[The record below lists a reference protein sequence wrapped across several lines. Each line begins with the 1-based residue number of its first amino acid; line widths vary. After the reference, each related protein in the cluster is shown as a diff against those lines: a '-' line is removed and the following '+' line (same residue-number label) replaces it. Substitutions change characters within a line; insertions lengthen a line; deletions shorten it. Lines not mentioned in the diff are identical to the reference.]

1 MITQDP
7 SGRAFRL
14 AEIEDILKTLGK
26 PEEATLLLNFARA
39 VFTEMPDS
47 MALEGTAKRTVE
59 RLTQHFNFFVHE
71 VPEANQA
78 GSGVPGLHVRA
89 RNLGVSETRVIAG
102 KTVSAEVTVV
112 ETHTLDAPFIF
123 ESLKNYFRKAGLRV
137 VSSIHPILS
146 VKRQWGQVIS
156 VAPASEEGTKEL
168 LCHFR
173 IERVEDKDRLR
184 EIEHE
189 VHAVLKSVFASVG
202 DFAAMQRAITET
214 AARIRDHRAGG
225 ARQESAKAF
234 LEWLLDENYIL
245 HGVARY
251 TVTSAG
257 DLDRRG
263 EASLGVLTDPSL
275 LSVVFPDMIEEIES
289 RLLPGPQDDRIVVI
303 DYGNHAAALHSLEPV
318 DDIVVR
324 EWAEDGSLKA
334 ITLLLGRF
342 SMTALIERPTDIPLL
357 REKQDFLLENCGGIR
372 NSHAYRETRAIFN
385 RMPKRELFYTDRTS
399 LKHIVDTIVF
409 ATGDDDLFVHLRQG
423 AGYQALY
430 LVFSRS
436 RYSGQMERD
445 LTEKYRAEFGPIT
458 FVTSADL
465 GASSMIVFYFDGD
478 HLTEPVNVERARE
491 IAAHETNTWSDR
503 VSLEMVR
510 HFGELEGSKL
520 FNRYVR
526 SESRSGVYREMTPPE
541 QVHQD
546 ILCLEQLGEGLGAR
560 ALPKSAEEATLKVF
574 SKRPLVLSEI
584 LRTLTNLGL
593 NVTEEVSMPVSL
605 PHGRKGHI
613 YQFETRATTR
623 IVGALATDTASVVD
637 ALRCIEEGR
646 ATDDTLNALILE
658 GGMSAR
664 EVEVL
669 RCLRNHLLQLRTHY
683 NVETVNQAFLRNTP
697 ATTAVSRYFSA
708 RFDPVLGARLS
719 EDRQAAVDARA
730 KDVQSALEAIVSLQD
745 DEILRGLSGL
755 VNAALR
761 TNAFQ
766 KPERAVISIKFESK
780 SIPLIP
786 SPKPMFE
793 IAVHSRAVHGVHLR
807 GGKVARGGI
816 RWSDRHDDFRREI
829 LGLMKTQ
836 MVKNAIIV
844 PVGSK
849 GGFVLKGTV
858 PPRPALDAYLIER
871 YREYVSGLLDI
882 TDNIVDGA
890 VLHPPDVVR
899 YDGDDPYLVVAAD
912 KGTAH
917 LSDTA
922 NAVSNQYGFWL
933 GDAFAS
939 GGSVGYDHKKVGIT
953 ARGAWEC
960 VKHHFANLG
969 VDCQKEPFTVA
980 GIGDMAGDVFGNGM
994 LMSRVIRLVAAFN
1007 HAHIFVDPTPDP
1019 KATFAERERLFK
1031 LPRSS
1036 WRDYSASLI
1045 SKGGGIFD
1053 RGAKSIAISP
1063 EMRTALGLEATATAM
1078 SGEELIRAILRAPVD
1093 LLYNGG
1099 IGTYVKA
1106 RAEEHQDV
1114 GDRANDRVRVDA
1126 TEVRAKVISEG
1137 GNLGFTQKSR
1147 LELARQGVLLNTDAI
1162 DNSGGV
1168 DMSDHEVNIKIL
1180 TGILLKAGA
1189 LKDVGARNT
1198 LLAEMTE
1205 EVADLCLA
1213 DNDGQTLAITLD
1225 VMRSKAALDEHLDH
1239 IDALVASQF
1248 LNPLDDSVPP
1258 RDALRRDCSETGLPR
1273 PLLAVLLSE
1282 TKRFLFEAVLPT
1294 GFPDSKEGASLLASY
1309 FPERLQKEYARH
1321 FAAHPLKRE
1330 IVTTVAVNHIVNTAG
1345 IAFVARAAKASG
1357 KDVGRVFGAFYSVAQ
1372 AADAA
1377 KKRAAI
1383 HAETLDAPGRQ
1394 AKLLAFESEL
1404 GAKVQKALGG

>member
-7 SGRAFRL
+7 SARAFRL
-14 AEIEDILKTLGK
+14 AEIEDVLKTSAK
-26 PEEATLLLNFARA
+26 PEETAKLLSFARA
-39 VFTEMPDS
+39 VFAEMSDS
-47 MALEGTAKRTVE
+47 LALDGDAKRTAE
-59 RLTQHFNFFVHE
+59 RLTQHFNFFVNE
-71 VPEANQA
+71 VPESQQA
-78 GSGVPGLHVRA
+78 DRGLPGLHVRA
-89 RNLGVSETRVIAG
+89 RNLGVSETRVIGG
-102 KTVSAEVTVV
+102 KAVAAEVTVV

-146 VKRQWGQVIS
+146 VKRQWGTITS
-156 VAPASEEGTKEL
+156 IGPASEDGTKEL

-173 IERVEDKDRLR
+173 IERVADKDRLR

-189 VHAVLKSVFASVG
+189 IHSVLKAVFVSVG
-202 DFAAMQRAITET
+202 DFAAMQRAVTET
-214 AARIRDHRAGG
+214 AARIRDRKADAGRNAS
-225 ARQESAKAF
+225 ARAF
-234 LEWLLDENYIL
+234 LEWLLADNYIL
-245 HGVARY
+245 QGVARY
-251 TVTSAG
+251 AVTPAG
-257 DLDRRG
+257 ELDRKG
-263 EASLGVLTDPSL
+263 EISLGVLTDPAL
-275 LSVVFPDMIEEIES
+275 LSVVFPDMVEEIES
-289 RLLPGPQDDRIVVI
+289 RLLPSPTDDRIIVI
-303 DYGNHAAALHSLEPV
+303 DYGNHASSIHSLEPV
-318 DDIVVR
+318 DDIVIR
-324 EWAEDGSLKA
+324 EWSEDGSLKG

-357 REKQDFLLENCGGIR
+357 REKQDFLLENCGGIK

-385 RMPKRELFYTDRTS
+385 RMPKRELFYTDRAS

-409 ATGDDDLFVHLRQG
+409 ASGDDDVFLHLRAG

-445 LTEKYRAEFGPIT
+445 LTHKYTEEFGPIT

-465 GASSMIVFYFDGD
+465 GNSSIIVFYFDGD
-478 HLTEPVNVERARE
+478 HLTEPVNTERARE
-491 IAAHETNTWSDR
+491 IAAQETSTWSDR

-510 HFGELEGSKL
+510 HFGESDGRK
-520 FNRYVR
+520 FFDRYVR

-541 QVHQD
+541 QVPLD
-546 ILCLEQLGEGLGAR
+546 VAALEQLGEGLVAR
-560 ALPKSAEEATLKVF
+560 VLPHSAEQATLKVF

-584 LRTLTNLGL
+584 FRTLTNLGL

-605 PHGRKGHI
+605 PMGRKGHI
-613 YQFETRATTR
+613 YQFEIRAAAR
-623 IVGALATDTASVVD
+623 VIGALATDTDRVVD
-637 ALRCIEEGR
+637 ALRRIEEGR
-646 ATDDTLNALILE
+646 STDDPLNALIL
-658 GGMSAR
+658 GGSMPAR

-683 NVETVNQAFLRNTP
+683 NVETVNQAFLRNIK
-697 ATTAVSRYFSA
+697 AVVAISNGFNTK
-708 RFDPVLGARLS
+708 FDPALQG
-719 EDRQAAVDARA
+719 DRTVALEASG
-730 KDVQSALEAIVSLQD
+730 KDVQTALEAIVSLQD
-745 DEILRGLSGL
+745 DEILRGFSGL

-766 KPERAVISIKFESK
+766 RPERSVISIKFDSK
-780 SIPLIP
+780 NIPLIP

-793 IAVHSRAVHGVHLR
+793 IAVHSRTVQGIHLR

-816 RWSDRHDDFRREI
+816 RWSDRHDDFRREV

-849 GGFVLKGTV
+849 GGFVLKGNV
-858 PPRPALDAYLIER
+858 PTRPALDAYLIDR
-871 YREYVSGLLDI
+871 YREYVSGLLDV

-890 VLHPPDVVR
+890 VLHPPDVIR

-922 NAVSNQYGFWL
+922 NGVSNQYGFWL

-969 VDCQKEPFTVA
+969 VDCQTESFTVA

-994 LMSRVIRLVAAFN
+994 LMSPVIKLVAAFN
-1007 HAHIFVDPTPDP
+1007 HAHIFVDPTPEVA
-1019 KATFAERERLFK
+1019 ATFAERDRLFK
-1031 LPRSS
+1031 LPRST
-1036 WRDYSASLI
+1036 WRDYKVSLI

-1053 RGAKSIAISP
+1053 RGAKSIAITS
-1063 EMRTALGLEATATAM
+1063 EMRAALGLDAATTAL

-1106 RAEEHQDV
+1106 STEEHQDV

-1126 TEVRAKVISEG
+1126 KEVRARVLSEG
-1137 GNLGFTQKSR
+1137 GNLGLTQKAR
-1147 LELARQGVLLNTDAI
+1147 LELARQGMLLNTDAI
-1162 DNSGGV
+1162 DNSAGV

-1180 TGILLKAGA
+1180 MSILLKAGA
-1189 LKDVGARNT
+1189 LKDTEARNK

-1213 DNDGQTLAITLD
+1213 DNDNQGLAITLD
-1225 VMRSKAALDEHLDH
+1225 VLRSKAALDLYLDC
-1239 IDALVASQF
+1239 IDALVAAQF
-1248 LNPLDDSVPP
+1248 LNPHDDSVPP
-1258 RDALRRDCSETGLPR
+1258 RDVLRRDYAATGLPR
-1273 PLLAVLLSE
+1273 PLLSVLLSE
-1282 TKRFLFEAVLPT
+1282 TKRYLYELVLPT
-1294 GFPDSKEGASLLASY
+1294 AFPDSKAAAALLASY
-1309 FPERLQKEYARH
+1309 FPKRLQKEYAQH

-1330 IVTTVAVNHIVNTAG
+1330 IVATVAVNHIVNTAG
-1345 IAFVARAAKASG
+1345 IAFVADAMKTSG
-1357 KDVGRVFGAFYSVAQ
+1357 KDVGEVFSAFYSVADG
-1372 AADAA
+1372 AAATAA
-1377 KKRAAI
+1377 RGAV
-1383 HAETLDAPGRQ
+1383 HAEKVGAPARQ
-1394 AKLLAFESEL
+1394 AKLLAFETDL
-1404 GAKVQKALGG
+1404 AAKIKKALAK

>member
-7 SGRAFRL
+7 AARALRL
-14 AEIEDILKTLGK
+14 AEIEDTLKAAAGS
-26 PEEATLLLNFARA
+26 EDAALLLAFSRA
-39 VFTEMPDS
+39 FYVEMPDS
-47 MALEGTAKRTVE
+47 IALDGDPKRTAQ

-78 GSGVPGLHVRA
+78 GQGAPGLHVKA
-89 RNLGVSETRVIAG
+89 RNIGISETRVIAG
-102 KTVSAEVTVV
+102 KTISAEVTVV

-137 VSSIHPILS
+137 ISSVHPILS
-146 VKRQWGQVIS
+146 VKRQWGKITS

-173 IERVEDKDRLR
+173 IDKVEDKDRLR

-189 VHAVLKSVFASVG
+189 VHAVLKAVFVSVA
-202 DFAAMQRAITET
+202 DFAAMGRAVAEA
-214 AARIRDHRAGG
+214 AARVRDRKGDAP
-225 ARQESAKAF
+225 RQQSAKAF
-234 LEWLLDENYIL
+234 LEWLLDDNYIFQ
-245 HGVARY
+245 GVARY
-251 TVTSAG
+251 SVTAAGELDRKG
-257 DLDRRG
+257 DL
-263 EASLGVLTDPSL
+263 ALGVFTDPSL
-275 LSVVFPDMIEEIES
+275 LSVVFPQAIEEIET
-289 RLLPGPQDDRIVVI
+289 RMLAAPTDDRIVVI
-303 DYGNHAAALHSLEPV
+303 DYGNHAASIHSLDPI
-318 DDIVVR
+318 DDIVIR
-324 EWAEDGSLKA
+324 EWTDDGSLKGV
-334 ITLLLGRF
+334 TLLLGRF
-342 SMTALIERPTDIPLL
+342 STTALIERPTDIPIL
-357 REKQDFLLENCGGIR
+357 RQKQDFLLENCGGIR

-385 RMPKRELFYTDRTS
+385 RMPKRELFYTDRAS
-399 LKHIVDTIVF
+399 LKQIVDKIVF
-409 ATGDDDLFVHLRQG
+409 ATGDEDLFVQVRQG

-430 LVFSRS
+430 VVFSRS

-445 LTEKYRAEFGPIT
+445 LAQKYRDEFGPIT

-465 GASSMIVFYFDGD
+465 GNTSMIVFYFDGE
-478 HLTEPVNVERARE
+478 HVTEPINVTRAEE
-491 IAAHETNTWSDR
+491 IVAQETNTWTDR

-510 HFGELEGSKL
+510 HFGETEGRRL
-520 FNRYVR
+520 FDRYVR
-526 SESRSGVYREMTPPE
+526 SETRSGVYREMTPPE
-541 QVHQD
+541 QVPQD
-546 ILCLEQLGEGLGAR
+546 VECLEQLSEGLVVRAVAR
-560 ALPKSAEEATLKVF
+560 SAEAATLKIF
-574 SKRPLVLSEI
+574 SRKPLVLWEI
-584 LRTLTNLGL
+584 FRTLTNLGL
-593 NVTEEVSMPVSL
+593 NVTEEVSMPLSL
-605 PHGRKGHI
+605 PNGRKGHV

-623 IVGALATDTASVVD
+623 VIGSLATDTATVVE
-637 ALRCIEEGR
+637 ALRRIDEGR
-646 ATDDTLNALILE
+646 ATDDALQALILE
-658 GGMSAR
+658 GGLNAR
-664 EVEVL
+664 EIEVL

-683 NVETVNQAFLRNTP
+683 NVETVNGALLRNTP
-697 ATTAVSRYFSA
+697 ATTAISRYFSA
-708 RFDPVLGARLS
+708 RFDPVLGEGRKQTV
-719 EDRQAAVDARA
+719 EDRGR
-730 KDVQSALEAIVSLQD
+730 DVQTALDAIESLQD

-766 KPERAVISIKFESK
+766 RPERPVISIKFDSK
-780 SIPLIP
+780 SIPLVP

-793 IAVHSRAVHGVHLR
+793 IAVHSRMVQGLHLR

-836 MVKNAIIV
+836 MVKNSIIV

-849 GGFVLKGTV
+849 GGFVLKGNV
-858 PPRPALDAYLIER
+858 PTRPALDAYLIDR
-871 YREYVSGLLDI
+871 YREYVAGLLDI

-922 NAVSNQYGFWL
+922 NSVSNQYGFWL

-980 GIGDMAGDVFGNGM
+980 AIGDMAGDVFGNGM
-994 LMSRVIRLVAAFN
+994 LMSKAIKLVAAFN
-1007 HAHIFVDPTPDP
+1007 HAHIFVDPTPDVT
-1019 KATFAERERLFK
+1019 ATFGERDRLFK

-1036 WRDYSASLI
+1036 WRDYNASLI
-1045 SKGGGIFD
+1045 SKGGAIFD
-1053 RGAKSIAISP
+1053 RGAKSIPLTS
-1063 EMRTALGLEATATAM
+1063 EMRAALGIDAGVAAM

-1106 RAEEHQDV
+1106 STEEHQDV

-1126 TEVRAKVISEG
+1126 AGVRARVVSEG
-1137 GNLGFTQKSR
+1137 GNLGLTQKGR
-1147 LELARQGVLLNTDAI
+1147 LELARRGVLLNTDAI

-1180 TGILLKAGA
+1180 MSILLKAGA
-1189 LKDVGARNT
+1189 LKNVEARNQ

-1205 EVADLCLA
+1205 DVADLCLA
-1213 DNDGQTLAITLD
+1213 DNHNQTLAITLD
-1225 VMRSKAALDEHLDH
+1225 ATRSGQALDHHLDC
-1239 IDALVASQF
+1239 IDALVEAQF
-1248 LNPLDDSVPP
+1248 LSPVDDSVPS
-1258 RDALRRDCSETGLPR
+1258 RDALKKDSGEKGLPR
-1273 PLLAVLLSE
+1273 PLLSVLLGE
-1282 TKRFLFEAVLPT
+1282 TKRYLFEGVMAT
-1294 GFPDSKEGASLLASY
+1294 EFPGSSAGAPLLASY
-1309 FPERLQKEYARH
+1309 FPLRLQKEHAAH

-1330 IVTTVAVNHIVNTAG
+1330 IVATVAVNHIVNTAG
-1345 IAFVARAAKASG
+1345 VGFVRQAMKGSG
-1357 KDVGRVFGAFYSVAQ
+1357 KDIGEVFSAFYKVANAEGAAQ
-1372 AADAA
+1372 A
-1377 KKRAAI
+1377 RAAI
-1383 HAETLDAPGRQ
+1383 HTEAKDAATRQKRLLEFETA
-1394 AKLLAFESEL
+1394 LA
-1404 GAKVQKALGG
+1404 GKVLKALAA

>member
-7 SGRAFRL
+7 SARAFRL
-14 AEIEDILKTLGK
+14 AEVEEHLKAKLA
-26 PEEATLLLNFARA
+26 PEEAALLLSFGRA
-39 VFTEMPDS
+39 VFNEMPDS
-47 MALEGTAKRTVE
+47 IALEGNAARLAE
-59 RLTQHFNFFVHE
+59 RLVQHFNFFVNE
-71 VPEANQA
+71 VPEAGQA
-78 GSGVPGLHVRA
+78 GAGIPGLHVRA
-89 RNLGVSETRVIAG
+89 RHIGVAENRVIAG

-146 VKRQWGQVIS
+146 VKRQWGKVTA
-156 VAPASEEGTKEL
+156 VAPAAEEGTKEL

-189 VHAVLKSVFASVG
+189 VQAVLKAVFVSVG
-202 DFAAMQRAITET
+202 DFAAMQRAVSEV
-214 AARIRDHRAGG
+214 AGRIRDRKADAG
-225 ARQESAKAF
+225 RQASAKAF
-234 LEWLLDENYIL
+234 LEWLLEENYIL
-245 HGVARY
+245 QGVARFA
-251 TVTSAG
+251 VTSAG
-257 DLDRRG
+257 ELDRKG
-263 EASLGVLTDPSL
+263 EISLGVLTDPAL
-275 LSVVFPDMIEEIES
+275 LSVVFPDMVEEIES
-289 RLLPGPQDDRIVVI
+289 RLLPAPDDDRIVVI
-303 DYGNHAAALHSLEPV
+303 DYGNHATAIHSLEPV

-324 EWAEDGSLKA
+324 EWTEDGSLKA
-334 ITLLLGRF
+334 ITLLIGRF

-357 REKQDFLLENCGGIR
+357 REKQDFLLENCGGIK
-372 NSHAYRETRAIFN
+372 NSHAYRETRTIFN

-399 LKHIVDTIVF
+399 LKHIVDTIIF

-445 LTEKYRAEFGPIT
+445 LTEKYRDEFGPIT

-465 GASSMIVFYFDGD
+465 GNSSMIVFYFDGD
-478 HLTEPVNVERARE
+478 QMTEPVNVDRARE
-491 IAAHETNTWSDR
+491 IASQEAHTWSDR

-510 HFGELEGSKL
+510 HFGEEEGRKL

-541 QVHQD
+541 QVPQD
-546 ILCLEQLGEGLGAR
+546 VACLEELSEGLGAR
-560 ALPKSAEEATLKVF
+560 ALPKSTDEATLKVF
-574 SKRPLVLSEI
+574 SRRPLVLSEI
-584 LRTLTNLGL
+584 FRTLTNLGL
-593 NVTEEVSMPVSL
+593 DVNEEVSMPVSL
-605 PHGRKGHI
+605 PNGRKGHI
-613 YQFETRATTR
+613 YQFETHATTR
-623 IVGALATDTASVVD
+623 VIGSLASDTPRVVD
-637 ALRCIEEGR
+637 ALRRIEEGR
-646 ATDDTLNALILE
+646 STDDPLNALILE
-658 GGMSAR
+658 GGLTAR

-683 NVETVNQAFLRNTP
+683 NVETVNQALLRNTG
-697 ATTAVSRYFSA
+697 ATTAISRLFAA
-708 RFDPVLGARLS
+708 RFDPVLGEGGSA
-719 EDRQAAVDARA
+719 DRKAALDARG
-730 KDVQSALEAIVSLQD
+730 KDVQNALEAITSLQD

-755 VNAALR
+755 VGAALR

-766 KPERAVISIKFESK
+766 KPERVVISVKFESK
-780 SIPLIP
+780 NIPLVP

-793 IAVHSRAVHGVHLR
+793 IAVHSKAVHGVHLR

-816 RWSDRHDDFRREI
+816 RWSDRHDDFRREV

-836 MVKNAIIV
+836 MVKNSIIV

-849 GGFVLKGTV
+849 GGFVLKGTL
-858 PPRPALDAYLIER
+858 PTRPALDAYLIDR

-922 NAVSNQYGFWL
+922 NGVSNQYGFWL

-969 VDCQKEPFTVA
+969 IDCQKEPFTVA

-994 LMSRVIRLVAAFN
+994 LMSKVTKLVAAFN
-1007 HAHIFVDPTPDP
+1007 HAHIFVDPTPD
-1019 KATFAERERLFK
+1019 AASTFTERERLFK
-1031 LPRSS
+1031 MPRSS
-1036 WRDYSASLI
+1036 WRDYNPSLI

-1053 RGAKSIAISP
+1053 RGAKSIPISD
-1063 EMRTALGLEATATAM
+1063 EMRKSLGLEPGASTM

-1106 RAEEHQDV
+1106 STEEHQDV

-1126 TEVRAKVISEG
+1126 AEVRAKMISEG
-1137 GNLGFTQKSR
+1137 GNLGFTQKAR
-1147 LELARQGVLLNTDAI
+1147 LELARKGVLLNTDAI

-1168 DMSDHEVNIKIL
+1168 DMSDHEVNLKIL
-1180 TGILLKAGA
+1180 MSILLKAKA
-1189 LKDVGARNT
+1189 LKDVEARNK
-1198 LLAEMTE
+1198 LLAEMTD

-1213 DNDGQTLAITLD
+1213 DNDAQALAITLD
-1225 VMRSKAALDEHLDH
+1225 VMRSKAALDEHLDR
-1239 IDALVASQF
+1239 IDALVEAQF
-1248 LNPLDDSVPP
+1248 LSPEVDSIPS
-1258 RDALRRDCSETGLPR
+1258 RESLRKEGADRGLPR
-1273 PLLAVLLSE
+1273 PLLSVLLGE

-1294 GFPDSKEGASLLASY
+1294 SFPDSPEGASLLASY
-1309 FPERLQKEYARH
+1309 FPPRLQKEYATH
-1321 FAAHPLKRE
+1321 FKAHPLKRE
-1330 IVTTVAVNHIVNTAG
+1330 IVGTVAVNHIVNTAG
-1345 IAFVARAAKASG
+1345 IAFVARAMKAGG
-1357 KDVGRVFGAFYSVAQ
+1357 KDVGAVFAAFYRVAN
-1372 AADAA
+1372 AEGAVKA
-1377 KKRAAI
+1377 RAAI
-1383 HAETLDAPGRQ
+1383 HAEAKDAASRH
-1394 AKLLAFESEL
+1394 AALLAFETTL
-1404 GAKVQKALGG
+1404 AAKVLKAL

>member
-7 SGRAFRL
+7 SARALRL
-14 AEIEDILKTLGK
+14 AEVEDVLKVTAK
-26 PEEATLLLNFARA
+26 PEDSGLLLDFGRA
-39 VFTEMPDS
+39 VFNELPDS
-47 MALEGTAKRTVE
+47 IALEGAAKKTAE

-71 VPEANQA
+71 VPEAYQA

-89 RNLGVSETRVIAG
+89 RNLGVSETRVITG
-102 KTVSAEVTVV
+102 KSVSAEVTVV

-146 VKRQWGQVIS
+146 VKRQWGKVTA
-156 VAPASEEGTKEL
+156 VAAATEEGTKEL

-184 EIEHE
+184 EIERE
-189 VHAVLKSVFASVG
+189 VQAVLKAVFTSVG
-202 DFAAMQRAITET
+202 DFLAMQRAVQET
-214 AARIRDHRAGG
+214 ASRIRDRRAER
-225 ARQESAKAF
+225 ARQASSKEF
-234 LEWLLDENYIL
+234 LEWLLDDNYIL
-245 HGVARY
+245 QGMARY
-251 TVTSAG
+251 ALTPAG
-257 DLDRRG
+257 ELDRKG
-263 EASLGVLTDPSL
+263 EISLGVLTEPSL
-275 LSVVFPDMIEEIES
+275 VAAVFPGMIEEIES
-289 RLLPGPQDDRIVVI
+289 RLLPAPTDDRIVVI
-303 DYGNHAAALHSLEPV
+303 DYGNHATAIHSVEPV

-334 ITLLLGRF
+334 MTLLIGRF
-342 SMTALIERPTDIPLL
+342 SMAALIERPADIPLL
-357 REKQDFLLENCGGIR
+357 REKQDFLLENCGGIK

-385 RMPKRELFYTDRTS
+385 RMPKRELFYTDPAS

-423 AGYQALY
+423 AGYLALY
-430 LVFSRS
+430 AVFSRS

-445 LTEKYRAEFGPIT
+445 LTQRYQDEFGSIT

-465 GASSMIVFYFDGD
+465 GNSAMIVFYFDGD

-491 IAAHETNTWSDR
+491 IAAHEANTWSDR

-510 HFGELEGSKL
+510 HFGEVEGRRL
-520 FNRYVR
+520 FDRYVR
-526 SESRSGVYREMTPPE
+526 NESRSGVYREMTPPE
-541 QVHQD
+541 QVPED
-546 ILCLEQLGEGLGAR
+546 IVCLEQLGEGLGAR
-560 ALPKSAEEATLKVF
+560 ALPKSAEQATLKVF
-574 SKRPLVLSEI
+574 SRGPLVLSEI
-584 LRTLTNLGL
+584 FRTLTNLGL
-593 NVTEEVSMPVSL
+593 NVTEEVSMPVAL
-605 PHGRKGHI
+605 PNGRKGHI
-613 YQFETRATTR
+613 YQFETSATSR
-623 IVGALATDTASVVD
+623 VLGALAADAPRVVD
-637 ALRCIEEGR
+637 VLRRIEEGR
-646 ATDDTLNALILE
+646 ETDDPLNRLILE
-658 GGMSAR
+658 CGMSAR

-683 NVETVNQAFLRNTP
+683 NVETVNQAFLRNSA
-697 ATTAVSRYFSA
+697 ATTAISQHFTA
-708 RFDPVLGARLS
+708 RFDPALDEKRPGLVEARG
-719 EDRQAAVDARA
+719 
-730 KDVQSALEAIVSLQD
+730 KDVQTALEAIASLQD

-755 VNAALR
+755 VTAAVR

-780 SIPLIP
+780 NIPLVP

-793 IAVHSRAVHGVHLR
+793 IAVHSRTVHGVHLR

-816 RWSDRHDDFRREI
+816 RWSDRHDDFRREV

-836 MVKNAIIV
+836 MVKNSIIV

-849 GGFVLKGTV
+849 GGFVLKGAV
-858 PPRPALDAYLIER
+858 PPRPALDAYLIDR
-871 YREYVSGLLDI
+871 YREYVSGLLDV

-922 NAVSNQYGFWL
+922 NGVSNQYGFWL

-980 GIGDMAGDVFGNGM
+980 AIGDMAGDVFGNGM
-994 LMSRVIRLVAAFN
+994 LMSRVTRLLAAFN
-1007 HAHIFVDPTPDP
+1007 HAHIFVDPAPDP
-1019 KATFAERERLFK
+1019 AATFAERERLFK

-1036 WRDYSASLI
+1036 WRDYNAALI
-1045 SKGGGIFD
+1045 SKGGGLFD
-1053 RGAKSIAISP
+1053 RGAKSIPVSP
-1063 EMRTALGLEATATAM
+1063 EARKALGLDKGVTAM

-1099 IGTYVKA
+1099 IGTYIKA
-1106 RAEEHQDV
+1106 STEEHQDV

-1137 GNLGFTQKSR
+1137 GNLGLTQKGR
-1147 LELARQGVLLNTDAI
+1147 LELAKAGVLLNTDAV

-1180 TGILLKAGA
+1180 MSVLLKAKA
-1189 LKDVGARNT
+1189 LKDVEARNN

-1213 DNDGQTLAITLD
+1213 DNDLQTVAITLD
-1225 VMRSKAALDEHLDH
+1225 AMRSRSALDEHLDC
-1239 IDALVASQF
+1239 IDDLVASQF
-1248 LNPLDDSVPP
+1248 LSPQDDSVPP
-1258 RDALRRDCSETGLPR
+1258 RDVLRRDYAATGLPR
-1273 PLLAVLLSE
+1273 PLLAVLLGE

-1294 GFPDSKEGASLLASY
+1294 RFPDSKEGEALLASY
-1309 FPERLQKEYARH
+1309 FPVRLQKEFAQH

-1330 IVTTVAVNHIVNTAG
+1330 IVGTVAVNHIVNTAG
-1345 IAFVARAAKASG
+1345 IAFVRRAMKASG
-1357 KDVGRVFGAFYSVAQ
+1357 KDAGQVFSAFYAVEGKAGASKA
-1372 AADAA
+1372 
-1377 KKRAAI
+1377 RAALRTG
-1383 HAETLDAPGRQ
+1383 TLDASAKQ
-1394 AKLLAFESEL
+1394 ARLLEFEAEL
-1404 GAKVQKALGG
+1404 AAKVQTALAG

>member
-7 SGRAFRL
+7 SARAFRL
-14 AEIEDILKTLGK
+14 AEIEENLRGQAKADD
-26 PEEATLLLNFARA
+26 PLLLGFARA
-39 VFTEMPDS
+39 VFNEMPDS
-47 MALEGTAKRTVE
+47 MALEGSAKKTAE

-71 VPEANQA
+71 VPEAHQA

-89 RNLGVSETRVIAG
+89 RNAQVSETRVIAG
-102 KTVSAEVTVV
+102 KPVTAEVTVV

-137 VSSIHPILS
+137 ISSIHPILT

-156 VAPASEEGTKEL
+156 VAAASSDEGTKEL

-184 EIEHE
+184 EIELE
-189 VHAVLKSVFASVG
+189 VQAVLKAVFVSVG
-202 DFAAMQRAITET
+202 DFAAMQRALGET
-214 AARIRDHRAGG
+214 AARIRDRKGDAS
-225 ARQESAKAF
+225 RQESAKAF
-234 LEWLLDENYIL
+234 LEWLQDDNYIL
-245 HGVARY
+245 QGVTRY
-251 TVTSAG
+251 VVTPAG
-257 DLDRRG
+257 ELDRKS
-263 EASLGVLTDPSL
+263 ELALGVLTDPAL
-275 LSVVFPDMIEEIES
+275 LAVVFPDMLDEIEL
-289 RLLPGPQDDRIVVI
+289 RLLPAPDDHRIVVI
-303 DYGNHAAALHSLEPV
+303 DYGNHATALHSLDPV

-324 EWAEDGSLKA
+324 EWAEDGSLRA

-342 SMTALIERPTDIPLL
+342 SMTALIERPTDIPIL
-357 REKQDFLLENCGGIR
+357 RQKQDFLLENCGGIK

-409 ATGDDDLFVHLRQG
+409 ASGDDDLFVHLRQG

-430 LVFSRS
+430 VVFSRS

-445 LTEKYRAEFGPIT
+445 LTQRYRDEFGSIT

-465 GASSMIVFYFDGD
+465 GNSSMIVFYFDGD

-491 IAAHETNTWSDR
+491 IAAQEANTWADR

-510 HFGELEGSKL
+510 HFGEAEGRRL
-520 FNRYVR
+520 FDRYVR
-526 SESRSGVYREMTPPE
+526 NESRSGVYREMTPPE
-541 QVHQD
+541 QVPQD
-546 ILCLEQLGEGLGAR
+546 ILCLEQLGEGLVAR
-560 ALPKSAEEATLKVF
+560 AQPKSAEAATLKIF
-574 SKRPLVLSEI
+574 SKHPLVLSEI
-584 LRTLTNLGL
+584 FRTLTNLGL
-593 NVTEEVSMPVSL
+593 NVTEEVSMPVNL

-613 YQFETRATTR
+613 YQFETHATPR
-623 IVGALATDTASVVD
+623 VIGAMAADTARVVD
-637 ALRCIEEGR
+637 TLRRIEEGR
-646 ATDDTLNALILE
+646 STDDPLNALLLE
-658 GGMSAR
+658 GGLVAR
-664 EVEVL
+664 EIEVL
-669 RCLRNHLLQLRTHY
+669 RCLRNHLLQLRNHY
-683 NVETVNQAFLRNTP
+683 NVETVNQAFLRNIA
-697 ATTAVSRYFSA
+697 ATTAISRYFSA
-708 RFDPVLGARLS
+708 RFDPAIGQ
-719 EDRQAAVDARA
+719 DRKTAVETGSRDAQA
-730 KDVQSALEAIVSLQD
+730 ALEAITSLQD
-745 DEILRGLSGL
+745 DEILRGLFGL

-766 KPERAVISIKFESK
+766 RPERSVISVKFESK
-780 SIPLIP
+780 NIPLVP

-793 IAVHSRAVHGVHLR
+793 IAVHSRTVQGVHLR

-816 RWSDRHDDFRREI
+816 RWSDRHDDFRREV

-836 MVKNAIIV
+836 MSKNAIIV

-849 GGFVLKGTV
+849 GGFVLKGNV
-858 PPRPALDAYLIER
+858 PTRPALDAYLIDR

-922 NAVSNQYGFWL
+922 NGVSNQYGFWL

-994 LMSRVIRLVAAFN
+994 LMSQATKLVAAFN
-1007 HAHIFVDPTPDP
+1007 HVHIFLDPTPDP
-1019 KATFAERERLFK
+1019 AKSFAERDRLFK

-1036 WRDYSASLI
+1036 WRDYNAALI
-1045 SKGGGIFD
+1045 SKGGGVYD
-1053 RGAKSIAISP
+1053 RSAKSIAITP
-1063 EMRTALGLEATATAM
+1063 EMKQALGLGAEVTAL

-1106 RAEEHQDV
+1106 QTQEHQDV

-1126 TEVRAKVISEG
+1126 TEVRAKVVSEG
-1137 GNLGFTQKSR
+1137 GNLGLTQKAR
-1147 LELARQGVLLNTDAI
+1147 LELARKGVLLNTDAI
-1162 DNSGGV
+1162 DNSAGV

-1180 TGILLKAGA
+1180 MSILLKAGA
-1189 LKDVGARNT
+1189 LKNVEARNK

-1213 DNDGQTLAITLD
+1213 DNQGQGLAVTLD
-1225 VMRSKAALDEHLDH
+1225 VIRSKAALDEHLDC

-1248 LNPLDDSVPP
+1248 LSPEDDSVPP
-1258 RDALRRDCSETGLPR
+1258 RDVLRRECAETGLPR
-1273 PLLAVLLSE
+1273 PLLSVLLSE
-1282 TKRFLFEAVLPT
+1282 TKRYLFEAVLPT
-1294 GFPDSKEGASLLASY
+1294 AFPDSPEGAALLASY
-1309 FPERLQKEYARH
+1309 FPERLQKEHAKH

-1330 IVTTVAVNHIVNTAG
+1330 IVGTVAVNHIVNTAG
-1345 IAFVARAAKASG
+1345 IAFVARAVKTSG
-1357 KDVGRVFGAFYSVAQ
+1357 KDVGAVFSAFYKASEAQGAF
-1372 AADAA
+1372 AA
-1377 KKRAAI
+1377 RAAI
-1383 HAETLDAPGRQ
+1383 HAEPLDAKAKQ
-1394 AKLLAFESEL
+1394 AKLVKFEAEL
-1404 GAKVQKALGG
+1404 GAKVLKAL

>member
-7 SGRAFRL
+7 SARAFRL
-14 AEIEDILKTLGK
+14 AEVEELLKARSA
-26 PEEATLLLNFARA
+26 PAEAALLQGFSRA
-39 VFTEMPDS
+39 VFGEMPDS
-47 MALEGTAKRTVE
+47 MALEGSAQRLVE
-59 RLTQHFNFFVHE
+59 RLVQHFNFFVNE
-71 VPEANQA
+71 VPEAGQA
-78 GSGVPGLHVRA
+78 GSGIPGLHVRA
-89 RNLGVSETRVIAG
+89 RNLGVLQNRVIAG
-102 KTVSAEVTVV
+102 KTVSSEVTVV

-146 VKRQWGQVIS
+146 VKRQWGKVTA
-156 VAPASEEGTKEL
+156 VASASEEGTKEL

-189 VHAVLKSVFASVG
+189 VQAVLKAVFVSVG
-202 DFAAMQRAITET
+202 DFSAMQRAVS
-214 AARIRDHRAGG
+214 AVAGRIRDRRADAG
-225 ARQESAKAF
+225 RQASAKAF

-245 HGVARY
+245 QGVARFA
-251 TVTSAG
+251 VTSAG
-257 DLDRRG
+257 ELDRKG
-263 EASLGVLTDPSL
+263 EISLGVLTDPAL
-275 LSVVFPDMIEEIES
+275 LSVVFPDMVEEIES
-289 RLLPGPQDDRIVVI
+289 RLLPAPDDDRIVVI
-303 DYGNHAAALHSLEPV
+303 DYGNHATAIHSLEPV
-318 DDIVVR
+318 DDIVIR
-324 EWAEDGSLKA
+324 EWTEDGSLQA
-334 ITLLLGRF
+334 ITLLIGRL

-357 REKQDFLLENCGGIR
+357 REKQDFLLANCGGIK
-372 NSHAYRETRAIFN
+372 NSHAYRETRTIFN

-399 LKHIVDTIVF
+399 LKHIVDTIIF

-445 LTEKYRAEFGPIT
+445 LTQKYRDEFGPIT
-458 FVTSADL
+458 FVSSADL
-465 GASSMIVFYFDGD
+465 GNSSMIVFYFDGD
-478 HLTEPVNVERARE
+478 HLSEPVNVDRARE
-491 IAAHETNTWSDR
+491 IAAHEANTWSDR

-510 HFGELEGSKL
+510 HFGEEDGRKL

-526 SESRSGVYREMTPPE
+526 TESRSGVYREMTPPE
-541 QVHQD
+541 QVPLD
-546 ILCLEQLGEGLGAR
+546 VACLEQLSEGLGAR
-560 ALPKSAEEATLKVF
+560 ALPKSTDEATLKVF
-574 SKRPLVLSEI
+574 SRHPLVLSEI
-584 LRTLTNLGL
+584 FRTLTNLGL

-605 PHGRKGHI
+605 PNGRKGHI
-613 YQFETRATTR
+613 YQFETHAATR
-623 IVGALATDTASVVD
+623 VIGSLASDTPSVVD
-637 ALRCIEEGR
+637 ALRRIEEGR
-646 ATDDTLNALILE
+646 STDDALNALILE
-658 GGMSAR
+658 GGLTAR
-664 EVEVL
+664 EVELL

-683 NVETVNQAFLRNTP
+683 NVETVNQALLRNTG
-697 ATTAVSRYFSA
+697 ATTAISRLFSA
-708 RFDPVLGARLS
+708 RFDPVLGDGKSAERTGAQEARGR
-719 EDRQAAVDARA
+719 EVQA
-730 KDVQSALEAIVSLQD
+730 ALEAITSLQD

-755 VNAALR
+755 VGAALR

-766 KPERAVISIKFESK
+766 KPERAVISVKFDSK
-780 SIPLIP
+780 NIPLVP

-793 IAVHSRAVHGVHLR
+793 IAVHSKSVHGVHLR

-836 MVKNAIIV
+836 MVKNSIIV

-849 GGFVLKGTV
+849 GGFVLKGAL
-858 PPRPALDAYLIER
+858 PARPALDAYLIDR

-922 NAVSNQYGFWL
+922 NGVSNQYGFWL

-994 LMSRVIRLVAAFN
+994 LMSKVTRLVAAFN
-1007 HAHIFVDPTPDP
+1007 HAHIFVDPTPDAT
-1019 KATFAERERLFK
+1019 ATFAERDRLFR

-1036 WRDYSASLI
+1036 WRDYDTALI
-1045 SKGGGIFD
+1045 SRGGGIFD
-1053 RGAKSIAISP
+1053 RGAKSIPITD
-1063 EMRTALGLEATATAM
+1063 EMRKALGLEAGVAAM
-1078 SGEELIRAILRAPVD
+1078 SGEELIRAILKAPVD

-1106 RAEEHQDV
+1106 TTEEHQDV
-1114 GDRANDRVRVDA
+1114 GDRANDRVRIDA
-1126 TEVRAKVISEG
+1126 AEVRAKVISEG
-1137 GNLGFTQKSR
+1137 GNLGLTQKGR
-1147 LELARQGVLLNTDAI
+1147 LELAGQGVLLNTDAI

-1180 TGILLKAGA
+1180 MSILLKTKA
-1189 LKDVGARNT
+1189 LKDVEARNK
-1198 LLAEMTE
+1198 LLAEMTD

-1213 DNDGQTLAITLD
+1213 DNDAQTLAITLD
-1225 VMRSKAALDEHLDH
+1225 VLRSKAALDEHLDC
-1239 IDALVASQF
+1239 IDALVAAQF
-1248 LNPLDDSVPP
+1248 LNPSDDSIPS
-1258 RDALRRDCSETGLPR
+1258 RESLRKEAAERGLPR
-1273 PLLAVLLSE
+1273 PLLAVLLGE
-1282 TKRFLFEAVLPT
+1282 TKRFLFEAILPT
-1294 GFPDSKEGASLLASY
+1294 TFPDSPEGGSLLASY
-1309 FPERLQKEYARH
+1309 FPQRLQKEYAQH

-1330 IVTTVAVNHIVNTAG
+1330 IVGTVAVNHIVNTAG
-1345 IAFVARAAKASG
+1345 IAFVARAMKASG
-1357 KDVGRVFGAFYSVAQ
+1357 KDVGEVFAAFYSVAG
-1372 AADAA
+1372 AEGAVNA
-1377 KKRAAI
+1377 RAAI
-1383 HAETLDAPGRQ
+1383 HAEEKDASVRQ
-1394 AKLLAFESEL
+1394 TKLMAFEAAL
-1404 GAKVQKALGG
+1404 AAKVLKSL

>member
-7 SGRAFRL
+7 SARAFRL
-14 AEIEDILKTLGK
+14 AEIEDVLKALAE
-26 PEEATLLLNFARA
+26 PEEAGLLLSFGRA
-39 VFTEMPDS
+39 VFNEMPDS
-47 MALEGTAKRTVE
+47 IALEGAARRTAE
-59 RLTQHFNFFVHE
+59 RLTQHFQFFVHE
-71 VPEANQA
+71 VPEAQQA
-78 GSGVPGLHVRA
+78 GSSVPGLHVRA
-89 RNLGVSETRVIAG
+89 RNLGVSENRVIAG
-102 KTVSAEVTVV
+102 KTVSSEVTAV

-123 ESLKNYFRKAGLRV
+123 DSLKNYFRNAGLRV

-146 VKRQWGQVIS
+146 VKRQWGKVVS

-189 VHAVLKSVFASVG
+189 IHAVLKSVFASVG
-202 DFAAMQRAITET
+202 DYSAMQRTVTE
-214 AARIRDHRAGG
+214 AASRIRDRKADGP
-225 ARQESAKAF
+225 RRESANAF
-234 LEWLLDENYIL
+234 LQWVLNDNYIL
-245 HGVARY
+245 LGVARY
-251 TVTSAG
+251 AVTSAG
-257 DLDRRG
+257 ELDRRG
-263 EASLGVLTDPSL
+263 EASLGVLGDSSL
-275 LSVVFPDMIEEIES
+275 LAVVFPGMIEEIES
-289 RLLPGPQDDRIVVI
+289 RLLPAPSDDRIVVI
-303 DYGNHAAALHSLEPV
+303 DYGSHAAAIHSLEPV

-334 ITLLLGRF
+334 ITLLIGRF
-342 SMTALIERPTDIPLL
+342 SMTALIERPADIPLL
-357 REKQDFLLENCGGIR
+357 REKQDFLLQNCGGIR

-385 RMPKRELFYTDRTS
+385 RMPKRELFYTDRAS

-436 RYSGQMERD
+436 RYSGQIERD
-445 LTEKYRAEFGPIT
+445 LTQKYQDEFGPVT

-465 GASSMIVFYFDGD
+465 GASSMIVFYFDGE
-478 HLTEPVNVERARE
+478 HLTEALNVDRARE
-491 IAAHETNTWSDR
+491 IAAHETNTWADR

-510 HFGELEGSKL
+510 HFGESGGSKL

-541 QVHQD
+541 QVPQD
-546 ILCLEQLGEGLGAR
+546 IECLEQLGEGLVAR
-560 ALPKSAEEATLKVF
+560 AIPKSTEEATLKVF

-584 LRTLTNLGL
+584 FRTLTNLGL
-593 NVTEEVSMPVSL
+593 NVNEEVSMPVSL
-605 PHGRKGHI
+605 PNGRRGHI
-613 YQFETRATTR
+613 YQFETRAATR
-623 IVGALATDTASVVD
+623 VIGTLAGDTPAVVD
-637 ALRCIEEGR
+637 ILRRIEEGR
-646 ATDDTLNALILE
+646 STDDALNALILE

-664 EVEVL
+664 ELEVL

-683 NVETVNQAFLRNTP
+683 NVETVNQSFLRNTA
-697 ATTAVSRYFSA
+697 ATAAISRYFTA
-708 RFDPVLGARLS
+708 RFDPALGDQRPLAVEARGK
-719 EDRQAAVDARA
+719 E
-730 KDVQSALEAIVSLQD
+730 VQNALEAIASLQD

-780 SIPLIP
+780 SIPLVP

-793 IAVHSRAVHGVHLR
+793 IAVHSRTVHGVHLR

-816 RWSDRHDDFRREI
+816 RWSDRPDDFRREV

-836 MVKNAIIV
+836 MVKNSIIV

-849 GGFVLKGTV
+849 GGFVLKGNV
-858 PPRPALDAYLIER
+858 PPRPALDAYLIDR

-890 VLHPPDVVR
+890 VLHPPDVIR

-922 NAVSNQYGFWL
+922 NGVSNQYGFWL

-969 VDCQKEPFTVA
+969 VDCQTEAFTVA

-994 LMSRVIRLVAAFN
+994 LMSKVTKLVAAFN
-1007 HAHIFVDPTPDP
+1007 HAHIFVDPTPDV
-1019 KATFAERERLFK
+1019 AVTFAERDRLFK

-1036 WRDYSASLI
+1036 WRDYNESLI

-1053 RGAKSIAISP
+1053 RGAKSIPISA
-1063 EMRTALGLEATATAM
+1063 EMRKALGLDGSATAM
-1078 SGEELIRAILRAPVD
+1078 SGEELMRAILRAPVD

-1106 RAEEHQDV
+1106 STEEHQDV
-1114 GDRANDRVRVDA
+1114 GDRTNDRVRVDA
-1126 TEVRAKVISEG
+1126 TEVRARVVSEG

-1180 TGILLKAGA
+1180 MSILLKAKA
-1189 LKDVGARNT
+1189 LKDVEARNT

-1213 DNDGQTLAITLD
+1213 DNDRQTLAITLD
-1225 VMRSKAALDEHLDH
+1225 VMRSKAALDEHLDC
-1239 IDALVASQF
+1239 IDALVAAQF
-1248 LNPLDDSVPP
+1248 LNPHDDSVPP
-1258 RDALRRDCSETGLPR
+1258 RDVLRRDFAQTGLPR
-1273 PLLAVLLSE
+1273 PLLSVLLGE

-1294 GFPDSKEGASLLASY
+1294 RFLDSKEGEALLASY
-1309 FPERLQKEYARH
+1309 FPKRLQKEYAKH

-1330 IVTTVAVNHIVNTAG
+1330 IVGTVAVNHIVNTAG
-1345 IAFVARAAKASG
+1345 IAFVARALKASG
-1357 KDVGRVFGAFYSVAQ
+1357 KDVGQVFGAFYSVTEATG
-1372 AADAA
+1372 AA
-1377 KKRAAI
+1377 KTRAAI
-1383 HAETLDAPGRQ
+1383 MAEKLDAPARQ
-1394 AKLLAFESEL
+1394 AKLLGFESEL
-1404 GAKVQKALGG
+1404 GRKVLKVL

>member
-7 SGRAFRL
+7 SARAFRL
-14 AEIEDILKTLGK
+14 AEIEELLKTDAKSGD
-26 PEEATLLLNFARA
+26 EALLLSFARV
-39 VFTEMPDS
+39 VFNDLPDAT
-47 MALEGTAKRTVE
+47 ALEGTARKLAD
-59 RLTQHFNFFVHE
+59 RLTHHFNFFVHE
-71 VPEANQA
+71 VPEADQA

-89 RNLGVSETRVIAG
+89 RDLGVSETRVIGG
-102 KTVSAEVTVV
+102 KTVASEVTVV

-137 VSSIHPILS
+137 VSSIHPILT
-146 VKRQWGQVIS
+146 VKRQWGKVTS

-173 IERVEDKDRLR
+173 IENIEDKDRLR

-189 VHAVLKSVFASVG
+189 VQAVLKAVFVSVG
-202 DFAAMQRAITET
+202 DFPAMQRTLTE
-214 AARIRDHRAGG
+214 AAGRVRDRRGDSVRLA
-225 ARQESAKAF
+225 SAQAF
-234 LEWLLDENYIL
+234 MKWLNAENYIL
-245 HGVARY
+245 QGVARY
-251 TVTSAG
+251 AVTPSG
-257 DLDRRG
+257 ELDRKG
-263 EASLGVLTDPSL
+263 EVSLGVLTDPAL
-275 LSVVFPDMIEEIES
+275 LATVFPDMVGEIES
-289 RLLPGPQDDRIVVI
+289 RLLPAPDDDRIVVI
-303 DYGNHAAALHSLEPV
+303 DYGNHSASIHSLEPV
-318 DDIVVR
+318 DDIVIR
-324 EWAEDGSLKA
+324 EWTEDGSLKA
-334 ITLLLGRF
+334 ITLLIGRF
-342 SMTALIERPTDIPLL
+342 AMAALIERPADVPLL
-357 REKQDFLLENCGGIR
+357 REKQDFLLENCAGIK

-385 RMPKRELFYTDRTS
+385 RMPKRELFYTDRAS
-399 LKHIVDTIVF
+399 LKHIVDTIVY

-423 AGYQALY
+423 ASYHALY
-430 LVFSRS
+430 VVFSRS
-436 RYSGQMERD
+436 RHSGQMERD
-445 LTEKYRAEFGPIT
+445 LTQKYHDEFGPIT

-465 GASSMIVFYFDGD
+465 GNSAMIVFYFDSAR
-478 HLTEPVNVERARE
+478 LTQPVNVERARE
-491 IAAHETNTWSDR
+491 IAAQEANTWSDR

-510 HFGELEGSKL
+510 HFGEEDGRKL

-526 SESRSGVYREMTPPE
+526 TESRSGVYREMTPPE
-541 QVHQD
+541 QVPQD
-546 ILCLEQLGEGLGAR
+546 IACLEQLGEGLVAR
-560 ALPKSAEEATLKVF
+560 ALPRSTDEATLKIF
-574 SKRPLVLSEI
+574 SKGPLVLSEI
-584 LRTLTNLGL
+584 FRTLTNLGL
-593 NVTEEVSMPVSL
+593 GVTEEVSMPVSL
-605 PHGRKGHI
+605 PNGRKGHI
-613 YQFETRATTR
+613 YQFETQATTR
-623 IVGALATDTASVVD
+623 VIGALASDTVRVVD
-637 ALRCIEEGR
+637 VLRRIEQGR
-646 ATDDTLNALILE
+646 ATDDPLNALILE
-658 GGMSAR
+658 GGLTAR

-683 NVETVNQAFLRNTP
+683 NVETVNQALLRNTL
-697 ATTAVSRYFSA
+697 ATTAISRKFA
-708 RFDPVLGARLS
+708 AKFDPAIG
-719 EDRQAAVDARA
+719 EARA
-730 KDVQSALEAIVSLQD
+730 SVREAAASEMQSALEAISALQD
-745 DEILRGLSGL
+745 DEILRGMSGL
-755 VNAALR
+755 VTAALR

-766 KPERAVISIKFESK
+766 KPERTVISVKFESK
-780 SIPLIP
+780 NIPLVP
-786 SPKPMFE
+786 SPRPMFE
-793 IAVHSRAVHGVHLR
+793 IAVHSRLVQGIHLR

-816 RWSDRHDDFRREI
+816 RWSDRHDDFRREV

-836 MVKNAIIV
+836 MVKNSIIV

-858 PPRPALDAYLIER
+858 PPRPALDGYLIDR

-922 NAVSNQYGFWL
+922 NGVSNQYGFWL

-969 VDCQKEPFTVA
+969 IDCQTEPFTCV

-994 LMSRVIRLVAAFN
+994 LLSKTTKLVAAFN
-1007 HAHIFVDPTPDP
+1007 HAHIFVDPTPDI
-1019 KATFAERERLFK
+1019 ASSYVERDRLFN

-1036 WRDYSASLI
+1036 WRDYNVSLI

-1053 RGAKSIAISP
+1053 RGAKSIAIT
-1063 EMRTALGLEATATAM
+1063 EEIRKALGLEASAASM

-1106 RAEEHQDV
+1106 STEEHQDV

-1126 TEVRAKVISEG
+1126 TEVRAKVVSEG

-1180 TGILLKAGA
+1180 MSILLKAGA
-1189 LKDVGARNT
+1189 LKDIEARNT

-1213 DNDGQTLAITLD
+1213 DNDNQTLTITLD
-1225 VMRSKAALDEHLDH
+1225 VMRSKAALDEHLDC
-1239 IDALVASQF
+1239 IDALVEAQF
-1248 LNPLDDSVPP
+1248 MNPVVDSIPT
-1258 RDALRRDCSETGLPR
+1258 RDALKKDGAERGLPR
-1273 PLLAVLLSE
+1273 PLLSVLLGE
-1282 TKRFLFEAVLPT
+1282 TKRYLFEAVLPT
-1294 GFPDSKEGASLLASY
+1294 TFPDSPEGASLLASY
-1309 FPERLQKEYARH
+1309 FPQRLQKEYAQH

-1330 IVTTVAVNHIVNTAG
+1330 IVGTVAVNHIVNTAG
-1345 IAFVARAAKASG
+1345 VAFVARAMKVSG
-1357 KDVGRVFGAFYSVAQ
+1357 KDVGEVFAAFYRVANAEGAV
-1372 AADAA
+1372 AA
-1377 KKRAAI
+1377 RAAI
-1383 HAETLDAPGRQ
+1383 VAEAKDAPTRQ
-1394 AKLLAFESEL
+1394 AKLLAFETAL
-1404 GAKVQKALGG
+1404 GEKVLKAL

>member
-7 SGRAFRL
+7 SARALRL
-14 AEIEDILKTLGK
+14 AEIEDALKKSATPEDANLIL
-26 PEEATLLLNFARA
+26 AFSRA
-39 VFTEMPDS
+39 FYAELPDS
-47 MALEGTAKRTVE
+47 IALEGDARRTAE
-59 RLTQHFNFFVHE
+59 RLSQHFNFFVHE
-71 VPEANQA
+71 VPEAHQA
-78 GSGVPGLHVRA
+78 GQGVPGLHVRA
-89 RNLGVSETRVIAG
+89 RNIGATETRVIAG
-102 KTVSAEVTVV
+102 KTISAEVTVV

-137 VSSIHPILS
+137 ISSVHPILS
-146 VKRQWGQVIS
+146 VKRQWGKVTS
-156 VAPASEEGTKEL
+156 VGPATDEGTKEL

-173 IERVEDKDRLR
+173 IDKVEDKDRLR

-189 VHAVLKSVFASVG
+189 IHAVLKAVFVSVT
-202 DFAAMQRAITET
+202 DFPAMRRHVMELAAGVLDRRSD
-214 AARIRDHRAGG
+214 AAHL
-225 ARQESAKAF
+225 QSTKAF
-234 LEWLLDENYIL
+234 IEWLLDDNYIL
-245 HGVARY
+245 QGLARY
-251 TVTSAG
+251 RVTPSG
-257 DLDRRG
+257 SLDRKG
-263 EASLGVLTDPSL
+263 EIGLGVFSDPAL
-275 LSVVFPDMIEEIES
+275 VNIVFPEMLEEIEV
-289 RLLPGPQDDRIVVI
+289 RLLPSPEDNRTIVI
-303 DYGNHAAALHSLEPV
+303 DYGNHATALHSVEPV

-324 EWAEDGSLKA
+324 EWAQDGSLKGV
-334 ITLLLGRF
+334 TLLLGRF
-342 SMTALIERPTDIPLL
+342 SMTALIERPNDIPIL
-357 REKQDFLLENCGGIR
+357 REKQDYLLETCGGIK

-385 RMPKRELFYTDRTS
+385 RMPKRELFYTDRAS
-399 LKHIVDTIVF
+399 LKQIVDKIVF
-409 ATGDDDLFVHLRQG
+409 ATGDDDLFIQVRQG

-430 LVFSRS
+430 VVFSRL

-445 LTEKYRAEFGPIT
+445 LTQKYQDAFGPIT

-465 GASSMIVFYFDGD
+465 GNTSMIVFYFDGD
-478 HLTEPVNVERARE
+478 HLTEPIDVERAE
-491 IAAHETNTWSDR
+491 QIAAQETNTWTDR

-510 HFGELEGSKL
+510 HFGEAEGRKL
-520 FNRYVR
+520 FDRYVR

-541 QVHQD
+541 QVPQD
-546 ILCLEQLGEGLGAR
+546 VECLEQLSEGLGAR
-560 ALPKSAEEATLKVF
+560 AIARSTEEATLKVF
-574 SKRPLVLSEI
+574 SRRPLVLSEI
-584 LRTLTNLGL
+584 FRTLTNLGL
-593 NVTEEVSMPVSL
+593 NVTEEVSMPVAL
-605 PHGRKGHI
+605 PNGRKGHI

-623 IVGALATDTASVVD
+623 VIGTLASDTSRVVD
-637 ALRCIEEGR
+637 VLRRIEEGR
-646 ATDDTLNALILE
+646 STDDPLNTLVLE
-658 GGMSAR
+658 GGLSAR

-683 NVETVNQAFLRNTP
+683 NVETVNQALLRNTA
-697 ATTAVSRYFSA
+697 ATTAISRHFSA
-708 RFDPVLGARLS
+708 RFEPALGEER
-719 EDRQAAVDARA
+719 EAVVITRG
-730 KDVQSALEAIVSLQD
+730 KDVQAALEAIASLQD
-745 DEILRGLSGL
+745 DEVLRGLSGL

-780 SIPLIP
+780 SIPLVP
-786 SPKPMFE
+786 SPRPMFE
-793 IAVHSRAVHGVHLR
+793 IAVHSRSVHGVHLR

-836 MVKNAIIV
+836 MVKNSIIV

-849 GGFVLKGTV
+849 GGFVLKGNV
-858 PPRPALDAYLIER
+858 PTRPALDAYLIDR

-922 NAVSNQYGFWL
+922 NGVSNQYGFWL

-969 VDCQKEPFTVA
+969 IDCQKEPFTVA
-980 GIGDMAGDVFGNGM
+980 AIGDMAGDVFGNGM
-994 LMSRVIRLVAAFN
+994 LMSRVTKLVAAFN
-1007 HAHIFVDPTPDP
+1007 HAHIFIDPTPD
-1019 KATFAERERLFK
+1019 ASVSFAERDRLFK

-1036 WRDYSASLI
+1036 WRDYNVALI

-1053 RGAKSIAISP
+1053 RGAKSIPITP
-1063 EMRTALGLEATATAM
+1063 EMRTALGIEASVAAL

-1106 RAEEHQDV
+1106 SSEEHQDA

-1126 TEVRAKVISEG
+1126 REVRARVVSEG
-1137 GNLGFTQKSR
+1137 GNLGLTQKGR

-1180 TGILLKAGA
+1180 MSILLKAGA
-1189 LKDVGARNT
+1189 LANVEARNK
-1198 LLAEMTE
+1198 LLAEMTDQ
-1205 EVADLCLA
+1205 VADLCLA
-1213 DNDGQTLAITLD
+1213 DNDNQTLAITLD
-1225 VMRSKAALDEHLDH
+1225 VMRSKAALDEHLDC
-1239 IDALVASQF
+1239 IDALVASQY
-1248 LNPLDDSVPP
+1248 LSPQDDSVPA
-1258 RDALRRDCSETGLPR
+1258 RDVLRRDCADTGLPR
-1273 PLLAVLLSE
+1273 PLLSVLLGE
-1282 TKRFLFEAVLPT
+1282 TKRYLFEAVLPT
-1294 GFPDSKEGASLLASY
+1294 TFPDSPEGASLLASY
-1309 FPERLQKEYARH
+1309 FPQRLQKEYAQH

-1330 IVTTVAVNHIVNTAG
+1330 IVGTVAVNHIVNTAG
-1345 IAFVARAAKASG
+1345 IGFVHGAMKASG
-1357 KDVGRVFGAFYSVAQ
+1357 KDAGEVFAAFYRVSNAEG
-1372 AADAA
+1372 AA
-1377 KKRAAI
+1377 KARAAI
-1383 HAETLDAPGRQ
+1383 HAEAKDAASRQ
-1394 AKLLAFESEL
+1394 AKLLAFEAAL
-1404 GAKVQKALGG
+1404 GAKVLKAL

>member
-7 SGRAFRL
+7 SARAFRL
-14 AEIEDILKTLGK
+14 AEVEELLKARST
-26 PEEATLLLNFARA
+26 PEEAALLLSFSRA
-39 VFTEMPDS
+39 VFNEMPDS
-47 MALEGTAKRTVE
+47 LALEGNAKRSSE
-59 RLTQHFNFFVHE
+59 RLLQHFNFFVNE
-71 VPEANQA
+71 VPEAGQA
-78 GSGVPGLHVRA
+78 GAGVPGLHVRA
-89 RNLGVSETRVIAG
+89 RNLGISENRVIGG
-102 KTVSAEVTVV
+102 KTVSSEVTVV

-137 VSSIHPILS
+137 ISSIHPILS
-146 VKRQWGQVIS
+146 VKRQWGKVTA
-156 VAPASEEGTKEL
+156 VAAASEEGTKEL

-189 VHAVLKSVFASVG
+189 VQAVLKAVFVSVG
-202 DFAAMQRAITET
+202 DFAAMQKAVSE
-214 AARIRDHRAGG
+214 AASRVRDRKSDAG
-225 ARQESAKAF
+225 RQASAKAF

-245 HGVARY
+245 QGVARFA
-251 TVTSAG
+251 VTSAG
-257 DLDRRG
+257 ELDRKG
-263 EASLGVLTDPSL
+263 EISLGVLTDPAL
-275 LSVVFPDMIEEIES
+275 LSVVFPDMVEEIEL
-289 RLLPGPQDDRIVVI
+289 RLLPAPDDDRIVVI
-303 DYGNHAAALHSLEPV
+303 DYGNHATAIHSLEPV
-318 DDIVVR
+318 DDIVIR
-324 EWAEDGSLKA
+324 EWTEDGSLKA
-334 ITLLLGRF
+334 ITLLIGRF

-357 REKQDFLLENCGGIR
+357 REKQDFLLANCGGIR
-372 NSHAYRETRAIFN
+372 NSHAYRETRTIFN

-399 LKHIVDTIVF
+399 LKHIVDMIVF
-409 ATGDDDLFVHLRQG
+409 ATGDDDIFVHLRQG

-445 LTEKYRAEFGPIT
+445 LTQKYAEEFGPIT
-458 FVTSADL
+458 WVTSADL
-465 GASSMIVFYFDGD
+465 GNSSMIVFYFDGD
-478 HLTEPVNVERARE
+478 QMSEPVKVDRARE
-491 IAAHETNTWSDR
+491 IAAQEANTWSDR

-510 HFGELEGSKL
+510 HFGEEDGRKL

-541 QVHQD
+541 QVPLD
-546 ILCLEQLGEGLGAR
+546 IESLEQLSEGLSAR
-560 ALPKSAEEATLKVF
+560 ALPKSTDQATLKVF

-584 LRTLTNLGL
+584 FRTLTNLGL
-593 NVTEEVSMPVSL
+593 NVNEEVSMPVSL
-605 PHGRKGHI
+605 PNGKKGHI
-613 YQFETRATTR
+613 YQFETHATTR
-623 IVGALATDTASVVD
+623 VIGSLAADTPRVID
-637 ALRCIEEGR
+637 ALRRIEEGR
-646 ATDDTLNALILE
+646 STDDALNALILE
-658 GGMSAR
+658 GGLSAR

-683 NVETVNQAFLRNTP
+683 NVETVNQALLRNTS
-697 ATTAVSRYFSA
+697 ATTAISRHFSA
-708 RFDPVLGARLS
+708 RFDPMLGDATGAERKG
-719 EDRQAAVDARA
+719 ATDARG
-730 KDVQSALEAIVSLQD
+730 KDVQQSLEAITSLQD

-755 VNAALR
+755 VSAALR

-780 SIPLIP
+780 NIPLVP

-793 IAVHSRAVHGVHLR
+793 IAVHSKSVHGVHLR

-836 MVKNAIIV
+836 MVKNSIIV

-849 GGFVLKGTV
+849 GGFVLKGVLPT
-858 PPRPALDAYLIER
+858 RPALDAYLIDR

-922 NAVSNQYGFWL
+922 NGVSNQYGFWL

-969 VDCQKEPFTVA
+969 IDCQKEPFTVA

-994 LMSRVIRLVAAFN
+994 LMSKVTKLVAAFN
-1007 HAHIFVDPTPDP
+1007 HAHIFVDPTPDQGP
-1019 KATFAERERLFK
+1019 TFAERDRLFK
-1031 LPRSS
+1031 MPRSS
-1036 WRDYSASLI
+1036 WRDYNAALI

-1053 RGAKSIAISP
+1053 RGAKSIQITE
-1063 EMRTALGLEATATAM
+1063 EMRKALGLDMGVVAM
-1078 SGEELIRAILRAPVD
+1078 SGEELIRAILRSPVD

-1106 RAEEHQDV
+1106 SAEEHQDV

-1126 TEVRAKVISEG
+1126 GEVSAKVVSEG
-1137 GNLGFTQKSR
+1137 GNLGLTQKGR
-1147 LELARQGVLLNTDAI
+1147 IELAQKGVLLNTDAI

-1180 TGILLKAGA
+1180 MSILLKAKA
-1189 LKDVGARNT
+1189 LKDVEARNK
-1198 LLAEMTE
+1198 LLAEMTD

-1213 DNDGQTLAITLD
+1213 DNDNQALAITLD
-1225 VMRSKAALDEHLDH
+1225 VLRSKASLDEHLDC
-1239 IDALVASQF
+1239 IDALVAAQF
-1248 LNPLDDSVPP
+1248 LNPVDDSIPS
-1258 RDALRRDCSETGLPR
+1258 RDTLRKDGADRGLPR
-1273 PLLAVLLSE
+1273 PLLSVLLGE
-1282 TKRFLFEAVLPT
+1282 TKRYLFEAVLPT
-1294 GFPDSKEGASLLASY
+1294 SFPDSPEGASLLASY
-1309 FPERLQKEYARH
+1309 FPERLQKEYATH

-1330 IVTTVAVNHIVNTAG
+1330 IVGTVAVNHIVNTAG
-1345 IAFVARAAKASG
+1345 IAFVARAMKTSG
-1357 KDVGRVFGAFYSVAQ
+1357 KDVGAVFAAFYRVAN
-1372 AADAA
+1372 AEGAVKA
-1377 KKRAAI
+1377 RAAI
-1383 HAETLDAPGRQ
+1383 HAEAKDAPSRQ
-1394 AKLLAFESEL
+1394 AKLLAFETTL
-1404 GAKVQKALGG
+1404 AAKVLKAL

>member
-7 SGRAFRL
+7 SARAFRL
-14 AEIEDILKTLGK
+14 AEIEEILKGK
-26 PEEATLLLNFARA
+26 AQPEEAALLLSFARA
-39 VFTEMPDS
+39 VFNEMPDS
-47 MALEGTAKRTVE
+47 MALEGIAKRTAE
-59 RLTQHFNFFVHE
+59 RLVQHFNFFVHE
-71 VPEANQA
+71 VPEAHEA

-102 KTVSAEVTVV
+102 KSISAEVTVV

-146 VKRQWGQVIS
+146 VKRQWGKVTS
-156 VAPASEEGTKEL
+156 VGASSEDGTKEL

-184 EIEHE
+184 EIELE
-189 VHAVLKSVFASVG
+189 VQAVLKAVFASVT
-202 DFAAMQRAITET
+202 DFAAMQRAVTE
-214 AARIRDHRAGG
+214 AASRVKDRRADS
-225 ARQESAKAF
+225 ARQLSAREF

-245 HGVARY
+245 QGVARY
-251 TVTSAG
+251 LVTPTG
-257 DLDRRG
+257 ELDRKT
-263 EASLGVLTDPSL
+263 EVSLGVLSDPAL
-275 LSVVFPDMIEEIES
+275 LSVVFPDMVDEIEA
-289 RLLPGPQDDRIVVI
+289 RLLPAPDDDRIVVI
-303 DYGNHAAALHSLEPV
+303 DYGNHATAIHSLDPV

-324 EWAEDGSLKA
+324 EWAEDGSLRA

-357 REKQDFLLENCGGIR
+357 RQKQDYLLENCGGIR

-385 RMPKRELFYTDRTS
+385 RMPKRELFYTDRAS

-430 LVFSRS
+430 VVFSRS

-445 LTEKYRAEFGPIT
+445 LTQKYRDEFGSIT

-465 GASSMIVFYFDGD
+465 GNSSMIVFYFDSE
-478 HLTEPVNVERARE
+478 HLEEPIDVERARD
-491 IAAHETNTWSDR
+491 IAAREANTWADR

-510 HFGELEGSKL
+510 HFGEAEGRRL

-541 QVHQD
+541 QVPQD
-546 ILCLEQLGEGLGAR
+546 IECLEQLGEGLGAR
-560 ALPKSAEEATLKVF
+560 ALPKSVDAATLKIF

-584 LRTLTNLGL
+584 FRTLTNLGL

-605 PHGRKGHI
+605 PNGRKGHI
-613 YQFETRATTR
+613 YQFETNAATR
-623 IVGALATDTASVVD
+623 VIGAIASDTPRVID
-637 ALRCIEEGR
+637 ALRRIEEGR
-646 ATDDTLNALILE
+646 AIDDPLNALILE
-658 GGMSAR
+658 GGLAAR

-669 RCLRNHLLQLRTHY
+669 RGLRNHLLQLRTHY
-683 NVETVNQAFLRNTP
+683 NVETVNQAFLRNTL
-697 ATTAVSRYFSA
+697 ATVAISRYFTVK
-708 RFDPVLGARLS
+708 FDPALGEERKV
-719 EDRQAAVDARA
+719 EMEA
-730 KDVQSALEAIVSLQD
+730 KGRDVQNALEAISSLQD
-745 DEILRGLSGL
+745 DEILRGLFGL
-755 VNAALR
+755 VTAALR

-780 SIPLIP
+780 SIPLVP

-793 IAVHSRAVHGVHLR
+793 IAVHSRTVHGVHLR

-816 RWSDRHDDFRREI
+816 RWSDRHDDFRREV

-836 MVKNAIIV
+836 MSKNAIIV

-849 GGFVLKGTV
+849 GGFVLKGNV
-858 PPRPALDAYLIER
+858 PTRPALDAYLIDR
-871 YREYVSGLLDI
+871 YREYVSGLLDV

-899 YDGDDPYLVVAAD
+899 YDGDDAYLVVAAD

-922 NAVSNQYGFWL
+922 NGVSNQYGFWL

-960 VKHHFANLG
+960 VKHHFLNLG
-969 VDCQKEPFTVA
+969 VDCQKEPFTAV
-980 GIGDMAGDVFGNGM
+980 GIGDMGGDVFGNGM
-994 LMSRVIRLVAAFN
+994 LMSRTTRLLAAFN
-1007 HAHIFVDPTPDP
+1007 HIHIFVDPSPDP
-1019 KATFAERERLFK
+1019 ATSFAERERLFK

-1036 WRDYSASLI
+1036 WRDYNPALI

-1053 RGAKSIAISP
+1053 RGAKSIP
-1063 EMRTALGLEATATAM
+1063 VTEEMRAALGIHGSVTAM
-1078 SGEELIRAILRAPVD
+1078 SGEEFMRDILRAPVD

-1106 RAEEHQDV
+1106 STEEHQDV
-1114 GDRANDRVRVDA
+1114 GDRTNDRVRVDA
-1126 TEVRAKVISEG
+1126 KEVRAKVVSEG
-1137 GNLGFTQKSR
+1137 GNLGFTQKAR

-1180 TGILLKAGA
+1180 MGILLKAGA
-1189 LKDVGARNT
+1189 LKNLEARNR

-1213 DNDGQTLAITLD
+1213 DNDRQTLAVTLD
-1225 VMRSKAALDEHLDH
+1225 VLRSKASLDEHLDW
-1239 IDALVASQF
+1239 IDALIEAQF
-1248 LNPLDDSVPP
+1248 LNAHDDSVPS
-1258 RDALRRDCSETGLPR
+1258 RDVLRRDYAEAGLPR
-1273 PLLAVLLSE
+1273 PLLSVLLSE
-1282 TKRFLFEAVLPT
+1282 TKRFLFEAVLVSP
-1294 GFPDSKEGASLLASY
+1294 FLDSPEGAALLASY
-1309 FPERLQKEYARH
+1309 FPQRLQKEYAKH

-1330 IVTTVAVNHIVNTAG
+1330 IVGTVAVNHIVNTAG
-1345 IAFVARAAKASG
+1345 IAFVPRAMKVSG
-1357 KDVGRVFGAFYSVAQ
+1357 KDVGAVFAAFYKASEASG
-1372 AADAA
+1372 AP
-1377 KKRAAI
+1377 KKRSAI
-1383 HAETLDAPGRQ
+1383 LAESIGAKAKQ
-1394 AKLLAFESEL
+1394 AKLLAFETEL
-1404 GAKVQKALGG
+1404 AAQVLKAL

>member
-7 SGRAFRL
+7 SARAFRL
-14 AEIEDILKTLGK
+14 AEIEEILKAGAR
-26 PEEATLLLNFARA
+26 PEEAGLLLSFGRA
-39 VFTEMPDS
+39 VFNEMPDS
-47 MALEGTAKRTVE
+47 MALEGSPKKTAE

-71 VPEANQA
+71 VPEAHQA

-102 KTVSAEVTVV
+102 KSVSAEVTVV

-137 VSSIHPILS
+137 ISSIHPILS
-146 VKRQWGQVIS
+146 VKRQWAQVIS
-156 VAPASEEGTKEL
+156 VAAAAEEGTKEL

-184 EIEHE
+184 EIELE
-189 VHAVLKSVFASVG
+189 VQAVLKAVFVSVA
-202 DFAAMQRAITET
+202 DFAAMQRAVTEV
-214 AARIRDHRAGG
+214 AGRIRDRRADD
-225 ARQESAKAF
+225 ARRGSAKTF

-245 HGVARY
+245 QGASRY
-251 TVTSAG
+251 LVTPAG
-257 DLDRRG
+257 ELDRKS
-263 EASLGVLTDPSL
+263 EVSLGILTDPAL
-275 LSVVFPDMIEEIES
+275 VSVVFPDMIEEIEA
-289 RLLPGPQDDRIVVI
+289 RLLPAPDDNRIVVI
-303 DYGNHAAALHSLEPV
+303 DYGNHAAAIHSLEPV

-324 EWAEDGSLKA
+324 EWSEDGSLKA
-334 ITLLLGRF
+334 ITLLIGRF
-342 SMTALIERPTDIPLL
+342 SMAALIERPHDIPLL
-357 REKQDFLLENCGGIR
+357 RQKQDYLLENCGGIR
-372 NSHAYRETRAIFN
+372 NSHAWRETRAIFN
-385 RMPKRELFYTDRTS
+385 RMPKRELFYTDRAS

-409 ATGDDDLFVHLRQG
+409 ATGDDDLFVHLRPG

-430 LVFSRS
+430 VVFARS

-445 LTEKYRAEFGPIT
+445 LTQKYRDEFGAIT

-465 GASSMIVFYFDGD
+465 GNSAMIVFYFDGD
-478 HLTEPVNVERARE
+478 HLLQPIDVERARE
-491 IAAHETNTWSDR
+491 IAAHEANTWADR

-510 HFGELEGSKL
+510 HFGEADGRKL

-541 QVHQD
+541 QVPQD

-560 ALPKSAEEATLKVF
+560 ALPRSVDAATLKIF

-584 LRTLTNLGL
+584 FRTLTNLGL

-605 PHGRKGHI
+605 PNARKGHI
-613 YQFETRATTR
+613 YQFETTAATR
-623 IVGALATDTASVVD
+623 VIGALASDTARVVD
-637 ALRCIEEGR
+637 TLRRIDEGR
-646 ATDDTLNALILE
+646 STDDPLNGLILD
-658 GGMSAR
+658 GGLTAR

-683 NVETVNQAFLRNTP
+683 NVETVNQAFLRNAA
-697 ATTAVSRYFSA
+697 ATVAISRQFTVK
-708 RFDPVLGARLS
+708 FDPVLGDDRKVELEAKAR
-719 EDRQAAVDARA
+719 EAQT
-730 KDVQSALEAIVSLQD
+730 ALEAIESLQD

-780 SIPLIP
+780 RIPLVP

-793 IAVHSRAVHGVHLR
+793 IAVHSRSVQGVHLR

-836 MVKNAIIV
+836 MVKNSIIV

-849 GGFVLKGTV
+849 GGFVLKGNV
-858 PPRPALDAYLIER
+858 PTRPALDAYLIDR
-871 YREYVSGLLDI
+871 YREYVSGLLDV

-922 NAVSNQYGFWL
+922 NGVSSQYGFWL

-969 VDCQKEPFTVA
+969 VDCQKQPFTVA

-994 LMSRVIRLVAAFN
+994 LMSKVTKLLAAFN
-1007 HAHIFVDPTPDP
+1007 HAHIFVDPNPDP
-1019 KATFAERERLFK
+1019 ARTFAERERLFQ

-1036 WRDYSASLI
+1036 WRDYDASLI
-1045 SKGGGIFD
+1045 SKGGGMFD
-1053 RGAKSIAISP
+1053 RGAKSIPITG
-1063 EMRTALGLEATATAM
+1063 EMRTALGIEAGVAAM

-1099 IGTYVKA
+1099 IGTYIKA
-1106 RAEEHQDV
+1106 STEEHQDV

-1126 TEVRAKVISEG
+1126 SEVRARVVSEG
-1137 GNLGFTQKSR
+1137 GNLGLTQKGR
-1147 LELARQGVLLNTDAI
+1147 LELARRGVLLNTDAI

-1180 TGILLKAGA
+1180 MGILLKAGV
-1189 LKDVGARNT
+1189 LKNVEARNK

-1213 DNDGQTLAITLD
+1213 DNDRQTLAITLD
-1225 VMRSKAALDEHLDH
+1225 VMRSKAAMDEHLDC
-1239 IDALVASQF
+1239 IDALVAAQF
-1248 LNPLDDSVPP
+1248 LDPHDDSVPP
-1258 RDALRRDCSETGLPR
+1258 RDVLRRDCGEAGLPR
-1273 PLLAVLLSE
+1273 PLLSVLLGE
-1282 TKRFLFEAVLPT
+1282 TKRYLFEMILPT
-1294 GFPDSKEGASLLASY
+1294 SFPDSSEGVALLASY
-1309 FPERLQKEYARH
+1309 FPERLQKEYSKH

-1330 IVTTVAVNHIVNTAG
+1330 IVGTVAVNHIVNTAG
-1345 IAFVARAAKASG
+1345 IAFVARAMKKSG
-1357 KDVGRVFGAFYSVAQ
+1357 KDAGEVFSAFYRASE
-1372 AADAA
+1372 AAGAA
-1377 KKRAAI
+1377 KRRAAI
-1383 HAETLDAPGRQ
+1383 VAEPLDAPARQ
-1394 AKLLAFESEL
+1394 ARLLAFETEL
-1404 GAKVQKALGG
+1404 SAQVLRAL